1 MDGVIVTAAVA
12 GMTFTQLGGRLLGSV
27 EPTGEPIARLTR
39 SSKKFIADVEELRRL
54 YKSGEMILR

>member
-1 MDGVIVTAAVA
+1 MTAAVA